1 MRKTL
6 SQIFV
11 LVLSSLLAF
20 SQARV
25 ITGKITDAS
34 GSPVPYASVKVQ
46 SSGKGVTA
54 DENGNFTL
62 EAAQG
67 EVLQISAVGIRSK
80 NFTVGADNAVN
91 ISVDKTGTLDEV
103 VVTAL
108 NIRRD
113 RKSVPYSAQNVSG
126 EKLTIARETNLANAI
141 AGKVAGVQ
149 IVGTPSVGFRS
160 PNIRI
165 RGVNTLSGEGPL
177 YILDGTPV
185 DANAINMDN
194 VENLSVLKGAA
205 ATALYGQ
212 RAAGGVVLVTS
223 RKGKKNTAPR
233 VELNTAVSV
242 ERVGLLPK
250 YQNEYAGGYSN
261 DFIQFEYDPAR
272 HPASWESFNG
282 QNILEYYADE
292 SWGPKMDGRLY
303 RPYWSWF
310 PGADFGKE
318 IPLTPNKNNVQD
330 FFETG
335 LTTNNNISVAG
346 GGNNFIYR
354 LTYNNVYRS
363 TPVPNTGQN
372 RNFITL
378 STGFDL
384 SKKITLN
391 SNINYQTI
399 SRFGNFLEGYGSGLT
414 GSFNQWFQRQL
425 DMNRLKQYRNPDGSF
440 NSWNIL
446 GPNDYDPNDPTAFLR
461 PLYWDNPYYDVN
473 ENTPHLRSNRIYGD
487 VGVTIDLLKH
497 LSFTGTLRGD
507 IYNDNSDARVTEG
520 GLNTSSYSEASH
532 TNSEYNYEGIFTFKN
547 RYSDWDVEANAG
559 GNMLNIKQL
568 AYAGNTVGGLAIPG
582 FYNLVSSRDRP
593 FAKTSITNLKRNSL
607 FARASLGWRSMLYV
621 ELSGRNDWSS
631 ALPSQN
637 NSFFYPSA
645 GVSFILS

>member
-25 ITGKITDAS
+25 ITGKVTDAS
-34 GSPVPYASVKVQ
+34 GATVPYASVKVQ

-54 DENGNFTL
+54 DENGNFSV

-67 EVLQISAVGIRSK
+67 DVLEISAVGIRSA
-80 NFTVGADNAVN
+80 NYTVGSENV
-91 ISVDKTGTLDEV
+91 VTVTVEKTGVLDEV

-113 RKSVPYSAQNVSG
+113 RKSVPYSAQSVSG

-149 IVGTPSVGFRS
+149 IIGTPSVGFRS

-223 RKGKKNTAPR
+223 RKGKKNMAPR
-233 VELNTAVSV
+233 VELNTAVTV

-272 HPASWESFNG
+272 HPASWSSFDG

-292 SWGPKMDGRLY
+292 SWGPKMDSRMY

-310 PGADFGKE
+310 PGEDFGKQV
-318 IPLTPNKNNVQD
+318 PLTANKNNVRD

-335 LTTNNNISVAG
+335 LTTNNNVSVAG
-346 GGNNFIYR
+346 GGNNFVYR
-354 LTYNNVYRS
+354 LTYNNIYRS

-372 RNFITL
+372 RNFVTL

-384 SKKITLN
+384 SKRITLN
-391 SNINYQTI
+391 SNINYQTT

-414 GSFNQWFQRQL
+414 ASFNQWFQRQI
-425 DMNRLKQYRNPDGSF
+425 DMKRLKQAPAGLSDPEPGSGKF
-440 NSWNIL
+440 EC
-446 GPNDYDPNDPTAFLR
+446 G
-461 PLYWDNPYYDVN
+461 
-473 ENTPHLRSNRIYGD
+473 
-487 VGVTIDLLKH
+487 
-497 LSFTGTLRGD
+497 
-507 IYNDNSDARVTEG
+507 
-520 GLNTSSYSEASH
+520 
-532 TNSEYNYEGIFTFKN
+532 
-547 RYSDWDVEANAG
+547 
-559 GNMLNIKQL
+559 
-568 AYAGNTVGGLAIPG
+568 
-582 FYNLVSSRDRP
+582 
-593 FAKTSITNLKRNSL
+593 RNSKK
-607 FARASLGWRSMLYV
+607 
-621 ELSGRNDWSS
+621 
-631 ALPSQN
+631 
-637 NSFFYPSA
+637 A
-645 GVSFILS
+645 GISIV

>member
-6 SQIFV
+6 SQILV
-11 LVLSSLLAF
+11 LVLSSYLAF
-20 SQARV
+20 SQARI
-25 ITGKITDAS
+25 ITGKITDGTGAS
-34 GSPVPYASVKVQ
+34 VPYASVKIQ

-62 EAAQG
+62 EASQG
-67 EVLQISAVGIRSK
+67 EVLQISAVGVRATT
-80 NFTVGADNAVN
+80 FTVGTENSITVL
-91 ISVDKTGTLDEV
+91 VEKTGTLNEV

-149 IVGTPSVGFRS
+149 IIGTPSVGFRS

-165 RGVNTLSGEGPL
+165 RGVNTLAGEGPL

-194 VENLSVLKGAA
+194 VDNLSVLKGAA

-212 RAAGGVVLVTS
+212 RAAGGVVLITS
-223 RKGKKNTAPR
+223 KKGKKNAAPQ
-233 VELNTAVSV
+233 VEVNTAVTV
-242 ERVGLLPK
+242 ERVGLLPR

-261 DFIQFEYDPAR
+261 DFLQFEYDPAR
-272 HPASWESFNG
+272 HPESWSSFDG
-282 QNILEYYADE
+282 QNIIEYYADE
-292 SWGPKMDGRLY
+292 SWGPKMDGRMY

-310 PGADFGKE
+310 PGPDFGKE
-318 IPLTPNKNNVQD
+318 VPLTPNSNNVRD

-354 LTYNNVYRS
+354 LTYNNIYRS

-384 SKKITLN
+384 SKRINVN
-391 SNINYQTI
+391 SNINYQTT

-414 GSFNQWFQRQL
+414 ASFNQWFQRQ
-425 DMNRLKQYRNPDGSF
+425 
-440 NSWNIL
+440 
-446 GPNDYDPNDPTAFLR
+446 
-461 PLYWDNPYYDVN
+461 
-473 ENTPHLRSNRIYGD
+473 
-487 VGVTIDLLKH
+487 
-497 LSFTGTLRGD
+497 
-507 IYNDNSDARVTEG
+507 
-520 GLNTSSYSEASH
+520 
-532 TNSEYNYEGIFTFKN
+532 
-547 RYSDWDVEANAG
+547 
-559 GNMLNIKQL
+559 
-568 AYAGNTVGGLAIPG
+568 
-582 FYNLVSSRDRP
+582 
-593 FAKTSITNLKRNSL
+593 
-607 FARASLGWRSMLYV
+607 
-621 ELSGRNDWSS
+621 
-631 ALPSQN
+631 
-637 NSFFYPSA
+637 
-645 GVSFILS
+645 